1 MAGAE
6 VVIFVLRFFRPI
18 SRTITMITKGLL
30 VRLEAKHG
38 KDDALEDFLSSV
50 LPSVRQEAGTKAWF
64 AVRFGRSEYGIFDVF
79 RDEASRD
86 AHLNGAVASALLQQ
100 ADALFEISPD
110 IQKIEILASKL
121 PSRPPAEP
129 DTKGLLL
136 TFKAKEGHEQEVVQ
150 FLKDA
155 QPLAMA
161 EEETIAW
168 FAIRLPN
175 GEYGIFDVFPDN
187 GARMKHLVGRIPQE
201 LTKHALS
208 LLGSFPDMD
217 LLKVS
222 AEHFNL

>member
-1 MAGAE
+1 M
-6 VVIFVLRFFRPI
+6 
-18 SRTITMITKGLL
+18 TTTTKGLL

-38 KDDALEDFLSSV
+38 KDDEVEAFLSSA
-50 LPSVRQEAGTKAWF
+50 LPLVRQEAGTKAWF
-64 AVRFGRSEYGIFDVF
+64 AVRFGRSEYGIVDFF
-79 RDEASRD
+79 PDEESRD
-86 AHLNGAVASALLQQ
+86 AHLNGEVASALLQK
-100 ADALFEISPD
+100 ADELFETSPH

-121 PSRPPAEP
+121 PSQPPAAP
-129 DTKGLLL
+129 NTKGLLL

-187 GARMKHLVGRIPQE
+187 GARLKHLAGRIPQE

-208 LLGSFPDMD
+208 LLGSFSDME
-217 LLKVS
+217 LLTVT
-222 AEHFNL
+222 AENFNP